1 MAEQVNTFAED
12 RRKGLGCSDFA
23 ALLVANY
30 DFGGALD
37 VYLDKVEGKSFTGN
51 AATRRGQYF
60 ESGVAQFY
68 ADETGRHLR
77 KVNPSQDPHLKLAPV
92 GNEWTVVHPEFDFIR
107 GTSDYL
113 TDDPDLG
120 LECKTAHERQLRET
134 ASDGGPLWGDEGTD
148 IVPVQY
154 LIQCQGYMGL
164 HQRKRWD
171 LAVHFMGADE
181 FRLYHLDFDPDFY
194 AQMVETGVDFWRNHI
209 IPQIPPPQE
218 LIPSERVMGWLLGKA
233 LAQGREIQADGDLLN
248 LGLQFAAAQA
258 AKKDAEDL
266 EDAIKAKWAEQMAI
280 LGAQKIKGKAPNGAN
295 WSIGVQGGGQGK
307 PKIQWNTIA
316 LRLALQLGLDG
327 VPETLIRENTI
338 PGNDL
343 TPYVRGYFNAVN
355 KDRKAA
361 QIANL
366 LENLA

>member
-12 RRKGLGCSDFA
+12 RRKGLGCSDFS
-23 ALLVANY
+23 ALMVPNY
-30 DFGGALD
+30 DFGGPLD

-60 ESGVAQFY
+60 EPSVAKWA
-68 ADETGRHLR
+68 ADESGRNLR
-77 KVNPSQDPHLKLAPV
+77 KVNPSLDTHLKLAPV
-92 GNEWTVVHPEFDFIR
+92 GSEWTVVHPVYDFIR

-134 ASDGGPLWGDEGTD
+134 ASDGAPLWGDDGTD

-164 HQRKRWD
+164 YQRRRWD

-181 FRLYHLDFDPDFY
+181 FRLYHLDFDPAFY
-194 AQMVETGVDFWRNHI
+194 AQMVETGVDFWNNHV
-209 IPQIPPPQE
+209 IPRIPPPQE
-218 LIPSERVMGWLLGKA
+218 LIPSERVMGWMLGKA
-233 LAQGREIQADGDLLN
+233 MAQGREIQADGDLLQR
-248 LGLQFAAAQA
+248 GLRFAAAQA
-258 AKKDAEDL
+258 KKKDAEDE
-266 EDAIKAKWAEQMAI
+266 EDAIKAVVAEQMAI
-280 LGAQKIKGKAPNGAN
+280 LGAQKIKGSAPSGAN
-295 WSIGVQGGGQGK
+295 WSVCAQGGGQGK
-307 PKIQWNTIA
+307 PRIAWNTIA
-316 LRLALQLGLDG
+316 LRLALRLGLDG
-327 VPETLIRENTI
+327 VPEDLIRENTI

-343 TPYVRGYFNAVN
+343 VPYVRGYFNAVN
-355 KDRKAA
+355 KERKAA

-366 LENLA
+366 IENLA